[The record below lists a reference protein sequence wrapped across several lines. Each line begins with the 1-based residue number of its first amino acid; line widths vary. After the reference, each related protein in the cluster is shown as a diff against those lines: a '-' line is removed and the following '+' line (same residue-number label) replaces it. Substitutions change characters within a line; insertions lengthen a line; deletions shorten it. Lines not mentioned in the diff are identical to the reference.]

1 MLELL
6 FRECFILYN
15 LHDIVFVSP
24 FLYVLAFLQGRI
36 LFNSLIN
43 NPNVRQEINRAVLY
57 LQYMACMFLG
67 KRYFFVNM
75 FEYTKYAVRV
85 PDGIS
90 LLYK

>member
-1 MLELL
+1 MIRAERS
-6 FRECFILYN
+6 FVGTFIQRMFYTYN

-67 KRYFFVNM
+67 KR
-75 FEYTKYAVRV
+75 
-85 PDGIS
+85 
-90 LLYK
+90 